1 MLSYHE
7 RMGPQLTHEV
17 WNLNE
22 ENIDTD
28 FPAIPGQFPSI
39 DVNPPQV
46 LCESVNSISQY
57 ILLFLCLWSSFCVI
71 PDNALEIL
79 LEFLR
84 AVFDSLATVVPAM
97 EALHHY
103 FRNPGIC

>member
-46 LCESVNSISQY
+46 LCKTVNSI
-57 ILLFLCLWSSFCVI
+57 I
-71 PDNALEIL
+71 
-79 LEFLR
+79 
-84 AVFDSLATVVPAM
+84 
-97 EALHHY
+97 
-103 FRNPGIC
+103 